1 MTLMEAMASVLI
13 FVLMVS
19 GVAFWVCLGA
29 ILIAMNKEKA
39 DVRKV
44 IVEPFEGYRPRTKF
58 ARKMGEGGERGGGWD
73 A

>member
-1 MTLMEAMASVLI
+1 MTLIEAVASVGI

-19 GVAFWVCLGA
+19 GVAFWVCLVT
-29 ILIAMNKEKA
+29 ILLAMNKEKP

-44 IVEPFEGYRPRTKF
+44 IVEPFEGYRPQTKF
-58 ARKMGEGGERGGGWD
+58 ARKMGEGRKWGGGWD